1 MTGSAKSIDIMLSL
15 HITPVLHVKELHWIP
30 VTYKALHGQS
40 PGYIKDML
48 EVYQPA
54 RNLRSQNTTQLVV
67 LKPRQ

>member
-15 HITPVLHVKELHWIP
+15 HITPVSKELHWIP
-30 VTYKALHGQS
+30 VTYKALHDQS